1 MEPRASIHS
10 TGIGRVALL
19 RHALDAGT
27 YDVSSEQIA
36 EAIIRK
42 VSGESLL
49 YEDGSPTGEVGHEPR
64 YEPPRHHPR
73 LSVAAS
79 RPSQEELARAQLNRY
94 AIDLRRSYQRE
105 LTRSRELEERSV
117 AIVRALATAVAERD
131 DDTGNHIQRVHD
143 LGLLL
148 ARKVIP
154 EDADDPQLAYGLI
167 LHDIGKIAIPDAVL
181 RKRGPLN
188 EEEWEVMRTHPKA
201 GAKILA
207 PLSFLSRARDLVL
220 HHHERWDGRGYPY
233 GLAGEEIP
241 IWARVFAIVDAVDA
255 MTSDR
260 PYRRGRPLEAA
271 IADVAGEAGAQFDP
285 GCVEGFLSIDR
296 REIAEMLRPA
306 PENRLQI
313 LAA

>member
-10 TGIGRVALL
+10 TGISRVALL

-36 EAIIRK
+36 DAIIRK
-42 VSGESLL
+42 LSGESLL
-49 YEDGSPTGEVGHEPR
+49 SEATLPTGEVSHEPR
-64 YEPPRHHPR
+64 YEPPRHEPR

-105 LTRSRELEERSV
+105 LKRSRELEERSV

-260 PYRRGRPLEAA
+260 PYRPGRPLETA
-271 IADVAGEAGAQFDP
+271 IADVAEQPGAQFDP
-285 GCVEGFLSIDR
+285 RCVEGFLSLDR
-296 REIAEMLRPA
+296 GEVAEVLRPA
-306 PENRLQI
+306 PENELKI